1 VTRQNEQEAASGI
14 SRLLRVGLTGGIASG
29 KSTVRELLAALGCH
43 TIDADRLV
51 AELYEPG
58 RAGHAA
64 LVETYGG
71 QILREDGTVDRA
83 KLADIAFSGPSEAKK
98 LNALIHPIVIAET
111 EERLAR
117 FGEGVAVVEAT
128 LMIESGGRRRYDR
141 LVIVDVDPEVQVERG
156 IARGLTRE
164 EVLRRIANQIPR
176 EERLRHAD
184 YVIDN
189 SGDREHLERETR
201 RVYDLLRADLEGK
214 PTTKRPEG

>member
-1 VTRQNEQEAASGI
+1 MK
-14 SRLLRVGLTGGIASG
+14 LRVGLTGGIASG
-29 KSTVRELLAALGCH
+29 KSTVRELLAGLGCH
-43 TIDADRLV
+43 TIDADKLV
-51 AELYEPG
+51 HELYEPD

-64 LVETYGG
+64 LVGTYGD
-71 QILREDGTVDRA
+71 QILSEDGRVDRA
-83 KLADIAFSGPSEAKK
+83 KLAKIAFSDPSEAKK

-117 FGEGVAVVEAT
+117 IAEGIAVVEAT

-156 IARGLTRE
+156 VARGLPRE

-189 SGDREHLERETR
+189 SGDREHLEREVR
-201 RVYDLLRADLEGK
+201 RVYELLAGDLRAKG
-214 PTTKRPEG
+214 